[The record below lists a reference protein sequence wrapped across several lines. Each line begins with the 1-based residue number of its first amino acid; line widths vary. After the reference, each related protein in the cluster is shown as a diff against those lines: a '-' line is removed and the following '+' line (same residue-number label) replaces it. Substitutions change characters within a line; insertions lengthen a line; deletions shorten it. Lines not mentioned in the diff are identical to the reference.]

1 MKKNDG
7 RLKTANRRKNLSPHL
22 NRMEETAIMHRNGH
36 LIFYAM
42 NRQSFILLSFFFLLL
57 TACTSV
63 EEQQRRLEQ
72 ARTEY
77 RVNELNRATTEAQ
90 EKFNNWLKALDS
102 VAYAKFHRTEETLGD
117 VVPPVKAVKVTGK
130 ELKELVAI
138 LRRGRPVPL
147 PDADIYTSP
156 GSEPLQLND
165 DGEVVYVP
173 VPLNQMQEY
182 LMPPRNF
189 FSIDMLY
196 LYDANGNVIEPG
208 VYPFGDIVSSTV
220 AAQKRN
226 SWTINNDRPF
236 IMLDD
241 ADFKRYRSLP
251 SYRLFVQRM
260 KKAHST
266 GKWDVTPRFD
276 ELL

>member
-1 MKKNDG
+1 M
-7 RLKTANRRKNLSPHL
+7 NRVEK
-22 NRMEETAIMHRNGH
+22 TAIMHRNGH

-226 SWTINNDRPF
+226 SWTINNNRPF

>member
-1 MKKNDG
+1 MKALFTNKKVIWLITVHNSFT
-7 RLKTANRRKNLSPHL
+7 RAY
-22 NRMEETAIMHRNGH
+22 

-42 NRQSFILLSFFFLLL
+42 NRNLSYCCHFSLFFFFFLL

-77 RVNELNRATTEAQ
+77 RVNELNRATSEAQ
-90 EKFNNWLKALDS
+90 EKFNKWLKALDT

-117 VVPPVKAVKVTGK
+117 VVPPVKDVKVTGK

-156 GSEPLQLND
+156 GSEPLQLNE

-173 VPLNQMQEY
+173 VPLNHI

-196 LYDANGNVIEPG
+196 FYDANGHVIEPG
-208 VYPFGDIVSSTV
+208 VYPFGDIVSSTE
-220 AAQKRN
+220 AAKKRN

-236 IMLDD
+236 VMLDD

-260 KKAHST
+260 KKAYST

>member
-1 MKKNDG
+1 MNNGAEIDIMP
-7 RLKTANRRKNLSPHL
+7 RNRY
-22 NRMEETAIMHRNGH
+22 

-42 NRQSFILLSFFFLLL
+42 NRNLSYCCHFSFFFFLL

-77 RVNELNRATTEAQ
+77 RVNELNRATSEAQ
-90 EKFNNWLKALDS
+90 EKFNKWLKALDS

-117 VVPPVKAVKVTGK
+117 VVPPVKDVKVTGK

-156 GSEPLQLND
+156 GSEPLQLNE
-165 DGEVVYVP
+165 DGEVVFVP
-173 VPLNQMQEY
+173 VPLNHMQEY

-196 LYDANGNVIEPG
+196 FYDANGHVIEPG
-208 VYPFGDIVSSTV
+208 VYPFGDIVSSTE

-226 SWTINNDRPF
+226 SWTSNNDRPF
-236 IMLDD
+236 VMLDD

-260 KKAHST
+260 KKAYST
-266 GKWDVTPRFD
+266 GKWDDTPRFD